1 MEKELTTKIENDSE
15 LYSEE
20 KLAELLGFNSASQ
33 KNKVGIIERAQTS
46 EEFENDAE
54 MFIDSSVEE
63 NPHRVKTKETFA
75 QNPLMQLGL
84 IGIITAMV
92 VGIAGV
98 FLQSMFAGGD
108 NKNLVAQEPKE
119 DDKKLEKEN
128 EELLEGDYKGQT
140 ALYQQEQ
147 LLKALD
153 KEQEPPKIQ
162 LVKTKP
168 KTAPRIQRVVTPPP
182 PRPILRP
189 IRIEPSRNIQ
199 PAPPRREKQQPKY
212 DTMEKWMKLAKIG
225 SYGEVKAQKKESRV
239 RRDRVPTISE
249 TSDGFSPVPIA
260 RSERFDPAQYGFTP
274 VKSTSVLIAS
284 KELPRAL
291 PKYIDLRQIP
301 QDRLQQNIYS
311 PAYTPSP
318 SASVSF
324 ESPRQTSR
332 EKIEPRVE
340 TLHRTIPT
348 ETGEK
353 ASEEIAATETN
364 QTTLGETTSTQTE
377 VDTND
382 RTTPTEATSL
392 IIESSSPQRSPLASR
407 SQSDNLVDSLVD
419 VRAIKKATAN
429 DRKENLAMTP
439 DAIEE
444 ENLMRSIEQNNL
456 SSGFPSDNYDRSL
469 EINTNEE
476 TSILEGRSPQM
487 LQIGQ
492 QVQARLLTP
501 VMWAED
507 NKDNLAVGQEHF
519 MVQLDRPLV
528 DVRGREVVSAGSQ
541 LVFEIGSIHESGLV
555 ISKAVSLIKD
565 GVEYA
570 LPPEVIKIR
579 GNSGNALIAKLHK
592 TDDGDGFDVAMFGLG
607 ALSKVGEIVNRPKS
621 TFSSSSLYG
630 QSSSSNYGDTNY
642 LGAILEGG
650 LQPMLDGAI
659 QERQSQR
666 QQQNRDSRF
675 WTLDAGQTVQVF
687 INNSFEL

>member
-1 MEKELTTKIENDSE
+1 MEKELTTKIDNDSE

-20 KLAELLGFNSASQ
+20 KLAELLGFSSGTQ
-33 KNKVGIIERAQTS
+33 KNKVGIIERAPTS

-54 MFIDSSVEE
+54 MFIDSSVGE

-75 QNPLMQLGL
+75 QNPLMQFGL

-128 EELLEGDYKGQT
+128 EEQIEGDYKGQT

-168 KTAPRIQRVVTPPP
+168 KTAPRIQRAVTPPP
-182 PRPILRP
+182 PRPIPQP
-189 IRIEPSRNIQ
+189 IRIEPARSIQ
-199 PAPPRREKQQPKY
+199 PAPPRREQQQPKY
-212 DTMEKWMKLAKIG
+212 DTIEKWMKLAKMG
-225 SYGEVKAQKKESRV
+225 SYGEVKAQKKESKV
-239 RRDRVPTISE
+239 RRDLLSRVRSHRTQTVANRE
-249 TSDGFSPVPIA
+249 TSTPSD
-260 RSERFDPAQYGFTP
+260 RFEPTQYGFAP
-274 VKSTSVLIAS
+274 VKSSPVLIAS
-284 KELPRAL
+284 RELPRAL
-291 PKYIDLRQIP
+291 PKYIDARSIP
-301 QDRLQQNIYS
+301 QLQSQQNIYS
-311 PAYTPSP
+311 PSVNLESLRQSP
-318 SASVSF
+318 L
-324 ESPRQTSR
+324 EDD
-332 EKIEPRVE
+332 
-340 TLHRTIPT
+340 RT
-348 ETGEK
+348 
-353 ASEEIAATETN
+353 
-364 QTTLGETTSTQTE
+364 QTTGSTISETT
-377 VDTND
+377 
-382 RTTPTEATSL
+382 PIEATL
-392 IIESSSPQRSPLASR
+392 PTESSSLRRDRFASR
-407 SQSDNLVDSLVD
+407 PLSDSLVD
-419 VRAIKKATAN
+419 VRAIKKATIGEQK
-429 DRKENLAMTP
+429 DEPKTP

-456 SSGFPSDNYDRSL
+456 SLGFPSDNYDRSL

-492 QVQARLLTP
+492 QVQAHLLTP

-592 TDDGDGFDVAMFGLG
+592 TDDGDSFDVAMFGLG

-666 QQQNRDSRF
+666 QQQNRNSWF